1 MSYYE
6 WLIKNYA
13 EKDTAI
19 GDLARDILSD
29 EIFPENEGFKG
40 MFDYLIWEGGACDRC
55 IEVFKE
61 SWRRYVRETGRT
73 EIGCR
78 CKV

>member
-29 EIFPENEGFKG
+29 EMFPENEGFKG
-40 MFDYLIWEGGACDRC
+40 MFGACDRC

>member
-29 EIFPENEGFKG
+29 EMFPENEGFKG
-40 MFDYLIWEGGACDRC
+40 MFDYLIWEGGAW
-55 IEVFKE
+55 KP
-61 SWRRYVRETGRT
+61 G
-73 EIGCR
+73 
-78 CKV
+78 

>member
-29 EIFPENEGFKG
+29 EMFPENDEYSNSPSVYRGSTAKPG
-40 MFDYLIWEGGACDRC
+40 
-55 IEVFKE
+55 E
-61 SWRRYVRETGRT
+61 SS
-73 EIGCR
+73 I
-78 CKV
+78 

>member
-29 EIFPENEGFKG
+29 EMFPENEGFKG
-40 MFDYLIWEGGACDRC
+40 MFDYLIWEGRACDRC